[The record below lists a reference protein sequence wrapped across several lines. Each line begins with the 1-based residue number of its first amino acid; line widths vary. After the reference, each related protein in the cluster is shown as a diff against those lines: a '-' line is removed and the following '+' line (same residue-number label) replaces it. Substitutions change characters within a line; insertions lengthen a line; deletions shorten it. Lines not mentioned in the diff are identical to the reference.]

1 MFKRLPGFSNAI
13 GIDLGTANTLIY
25 LKGKGIV
32 LDEPSVVAIHKDTKK
47 PIAVGAKAKE
57 MLGRTPGT
65 IEAVRPMKDGIIA
78 DPDVSE
84 HMLRF
89 FIGKVARKALL
100 SRLKVVVAVPY
111 EISQASE
118 RALTDS
124 TFRAGADDAETIRE
138 PIAAALGAELPVG
151 EPSAS
156 MIVDIGGGT
165 TEVAILSLGNIAC
178 AKSLR
183 VGGDAFDNCII
194 ERIKAAHSLSI
205 GPRMAEDIKIQI
217 GSAVPLKKELQME
230 VRGRHIQNGVPST
243 IVINSEEVRDA
254 LKGSLKQITD
264 TVHDV
269 LECSA
274 PELSADL
281 VERGIVLAGGGAR
294 LRGIDRLISEKACV
308 PVFVADDPM
317 RAVANGAGIYLES
330 KNWRSR

>member
-1 MFKRLPGFSNAI
+1 MLKRLPGFSNAI
-13 GIDLGTANTLIY
+13 GIDLGTANTLIH
-25 LKGKGIV
+25 LRGKGIV
-32 LDEPSVVAIHKDTKK
+32 LDEPSVVAIHKESKR
-47 PIAVGAKAKE
+47 PIAVGADAKR
-57 MLGRTPGT
+57 MLGRTPGA

-89 FIGKVARKALL
+89 FIGKVARKAIL

-124 TFRAGADDAETIRE
+124 TYRAGADDVETIRE
-138 PIAAALGAELPVG
+138 PVAAALGSGLPVG
-151 EPSAS
+151 EPAAS

-183 VGGDAFDNCII
+183 VGGDAFDASII
-194 ERIKAAHSLSI
+194 ERIKVMYNLNI
-205 GPRMAEDIKIQI
+205 GPRMAEDIKIKI
-217 GSAVPLKKELQME
+217 GSAVPLKQELRME
-230 VRGRHIQNGVPST
+230 VKGRDTLRGVPHS
-243 IVINSEEVRDA
+243 IIIGSEEVRDA
-254 LKGSLKQITD
+254 LKGSLEAIT
-264 TVHDV
+264 TGVRDV
-269 LECSA
+269 LERCA

-281 VERGIVLAGGGAR
+281 VDRGIALAGGGAL
-294 LRGIDRLISEKACV
+294 LRGVDRLISDV
-308 PVFVADDPM
+308 TGIPVFVADDPM
-317 RAVANGAGIYLES
+317 RAVANGAGIFLEN